1 MLPRSEAEQLVGKE
15 LIKALSNF
23 KQLVVAPL
31 SLLAQQI
38 YSTVK
43 ESNVK
48 HLVSSRSFSGHR
60 RNKIKCRKLAVK

>member
-1 MLPRSEAEQLVGKE
+1 MLPRSEVEQLVGKE

-23 KQLVVAPL
+23 KQLVVALL

-48 HLVSSRSFSGHR
+48 HLVSS
-60 RNKIKCRKLAVK
+60 